1 MEPNKATAE
10 KCGPFPVYSSSA
22 LEVGHLQ
29 KASDLFFKQL
39 EGRKLNCYRE
49 SAEHLR
55 HTLDEHI
62 VPGVAASVATLGSHA
77 RCLCWS
83 GENIG
88 ILRQV
93 SLLVRGNIDISC
105 PGVSAGQGENIEIS
119 RQVSL
124 LVRGKY

>member
-1 MEPNKATAE
+1 MLRLLREGGGGLEPNKATAE
-10 KCGPFPVYSSSA
+10 KRGPLPIYSFSA

-29 KASDLFFKQL
+29 WSLFKQL
-39 EGRKLNCYRE
+39 EGRKLNFYRE

-83 GENIG
+83 GENI
-88 ILRQV
+88 
-93 SLLVRGNIDISC
+93 
-105 PGVSAGQGENIEIS
+105 EIS

-124 LVRGKY
+124 LVRRKY